1 VSEIMS
7 PATQS
12 AGKHE
17 TGKSVERRRRCL
29 VADSHTLMRQALCR
43 LLESQPDLE
52 VTGEAQAADE
62 ITLLLARTKP
72 DVVVLDL
79 ALQGDVAQVVRQI
92 RMQAPDVQLVLLAAH
107 DDDPRLRA
115 CLDAGGTAYVTKEAP
130 AGVLFAEI
138 RGGIWSGPAN
148 DLSAAQGV
156 RSNLTPREIDVMR
169 LVAEGNPVKDVASTL
184 GISTKTVETH
194 KFNLMRKL
202 NLRNTAQI
210 VAYAIHNNISV
221 RGVAFRSLR

>member
-1 VSEIMS
+1 
-7 PATQS
+7 
-12 AGKHE
+12 
-17 TGKSVERRRRCL
+17 
-29 VADSHTLMRQALCR
+29 MRQALCR

-72 DVVVLDL
+72 DVVLLDL
-79 ALQGDVAQVVRQI
+79 ALQGDVVQVVRLI
-92 RMQAPDVQLVLLAAH
+92 RMQAPEVQLVLLAAH

-138 RGGIWSGPAN
+138 RGGTWSGPAN

-221 RGVAFRSLR
+221 RGTAFRSLR